1 MERGLEIGG
10 VCSMS
15 DWDQKLSEWTSA
27 GLVSTEQAVAIRSRE
42 AEAAAQPAEVAG
54 EGRVSPAIE
63 AVGYLGGAL
72 AVAAVFFILVVGTDL
87 DEGAQVALAGLL
99 SAVLLGGG
107 AAVRRDTP
115 PARRL
120 KSVLWAAAVA
130 SAAATG
136 ALVAGQLVDG
146 SGEAIAL
153 TSSGIAVLMAAVL
166 WGLHRAALQNIVFL
180 VAAAGA
186 ALSLLSWLG
195 GDLDAFF
202 YGLTMWAIGV
212 VWVLLSLVG
221 ILTPTRAGLVA
232 GSVSALVGAQIAA
245 FDAYRGWG
253 LALAVVTVTLVLV
266 GGARLNNLGL
276 LVVGAM
282 GALVFSVQVAFELF
296 GTELAAAVALLVA
309 GTLLVVGAVAASR
322 RRSREA
328 ST

>member
-1 MERGLEIGG
+1 
-10 VCSMS
+10 
-15 DWDQKLSEWTSA
+15 
-27 GLVSTEQAVAIRSRE
+27 
-42 AEAAAQPAEVAG
+42 
-54 EGRVSPAIE
+54 
-63 AVGYLGGAL
+63 
-72 AVAAVFFILVVGTDL
+72 
-87 DEGAQVALAGLL
+87 
-99 SAVLLGGG
+99 
-107 AAVRRDTP
+107 
-115 PARRL
+115 
-120 KSVLWAAAVA
+120 
-130 SAAATG
+130 
-136 ALVAGQLVDG
+136 
-146 SGEAIAL
+146 
-153 TSSGIAVLMAAVL
+153 MAAVL

-232 GSVSALVGAQIAA
+232 GSVSALVGAQIASL
-245 FDAYRGWG
+245 DAYRGWG

-266 GGARLNNLGL
+266 GGGRLNNLGL